1 MKKPALSLKLAFAE
15 RKGLL
20 VPTGHAAQALANLP
34 MVDFEPNEL
43 IEGSHPFLIDPIP
56 INEKASLVT
65 KAGICREEGIRTLD
79 TLEGYTHFPGV
90 LLQPLGHLSVGLIFK
105 SECKEMNYSIAIQ
118 LVSKKFSLSH
128 LKTFLRSMA

>member
-20 VPTGHAAQALANLP
+20 VLTRHAEQALANLP
-34 MVDFEPNEL
+34 KVDFEPNEL

-65 KAGICREEGIRTLD
+65 KAGICREEGIARTHRACR
-79 TLEGYTHFPGV
+79 TGPRESPYGRFRT
-90 LLQPLGHLSVGLIFK
+90 Q
-105 SECKEMNYSIAIQ
+105 
-118 LVSKKFSLSH
+118 
-128 LKTFLRSMA
+128 